1 MTALPSW
8 IPQETWD
15 AFIEMRKKTLKKPP
29 TDFALHLILTELFKL
44 RDQGHDPLA
53 CLESSIVN
61 GYMDVYPPKEK
72 KAARV
77 ATTEYAKNQADL
89 HAGSIEARGLTREQ
103 IAENAR
109 KAREQFRRPRPQ
121 GELLQ

>member
-15 AFIEMRKKTLKKPP
+15 AFVEMRKKTLKKPP
-29 TDFALHLILTELFKL
+29 TDFALNLILRELFKL

-53 CLESSIVN
+53 CLEQSIVN
-61 GYMDVYPPKEK
+61 GWCDVYALKAK
-72 KAARV
+72 KAERV
-77 ATTEYAKNQADL
+77 AVTDYTQNQAKLNAD
-89 HAGSIEARGLTREQ
+89 SIEARGLTKEQ

-109 KAREQFRRPRPQ
+109 KIRLARGLKPTQ
-121 GELLQ
+121 GELH

>member
-15 AFIEMRKKTLKKPP
+15 AFVEMRKKTLKKPP
-29 TDFALHLILTELFKL
+29 TDFALNLILRELFKL

-53 CLESSIVN
+53 CLEQSIVN
-61 GYMDVYPPKEK
+61 AWADVYALKAK
-72 KAARV
+72 KAERAAV
-77 ATTEYAKNQADL
+77 SDYTQNQAKLNAD
-89 HAGSIEARGLTREQ
+89 SIEARGLTREQ

-109 KAREQFRRPRPQ
+109 KVRQSLGRKPPTQ
-121 GELLQ
+121 GELH

>member
-15 AFIEMRKKTLKKPP
+15 AFVEMRRKTLKKPP
-29 TDFALHLILTELFKL
+29 TDFALNLILRELFKL

-77 ATTEYAKNQADL
+77 ATSEVSRTTAALQADEL
-89 HAGSIEARGLTREQ
+89 SARGIEKRDL
-103 IAENAR
+103 AENAR
-109 KAREQFRRPRPQ
+109 KVREAVHQMKQRT
-121 GELLQ
+121 LQ

>member
-15 AFIEMRKKTLKKPP
+15 AFVEMRKKTLKKPP
-29 TDFALHLILTELFKL
+29 TDFALNLILRELFKL
-44 RDQGHDPLA
+44 RDQGYDPLA

-61 GYMDVYPPKEK
+61 GYMDVYPPKAK
-72 KAARV
+72 KGERV
-77 ATTEYAKNQADL
+77 ATTDYTQNQAKLNADS
-89 HAGSIEARGLTREQ
+89 HEARGLTREQ

-109 KAREQFRRPRPQ
+109 KARERMGRKPQ
-121 GELLQ
+121 QQELH